1 MSDLDPIISTAKAA
15 TKSIKSAI
23 ESGKELSSAVD
34 DIQRLGVAELQAKQ
48 AFKQRQRVVT
58 GDTTIMTAFAE
69 WRRLKQIK
77 EAENELKDSLI
88 ERYGKEV
95 AEKEWVE
102 ILAIKERQI
111 KEVKEGKD
119 EFGRDLAKLRLL
131 KVWCFTIAFFM
142 VTVYYIAKG
151 HL

>member
-1 MSDLDPIISTAKAA
+1 MSDLDPIIGTAKAA
-15 TKSIKSAI
+15 TQSIKSAI
-23 ESGKELSSAVD
+23 QSGKELSSAVD
-34 DIQRLGVAELQAKQ
+34 DIQKLGVAELQAKQ
-48 AFKQRQRVVT
+48 AFKQRQRVVQ

-102 ILAIKERQI
+102 IQAIKERQM

-119 EFGRDLAKLRLL
+119 EFGRDLAKLRAL
-131 KVWCFTIAFFM
+131 KFWCFTIAFFM